1 MSIGVNNMCR
11 LKKSIYL
18 DTTIPSYLFDERK
31 ELKYPC
37 DITKE
42 WWKEESRNFNIFI
55 SVETIAE
62 LNSGDYPRKA
72 EILDFIHN
80 IKQLQSGKAI
90 KDVALFYIKNK
101 LMPNEILGDAIH
113 LAYASY
119 YKER

>member
-1 MSIGVNNMCR
+1 MLNGTNNMCQ

-31 ELKYPC
+31 ALKYPC

-42 WWKEESRNFNIFI
+42 WWEEESQNFNIFI

-62 LNSGDYPRKA
+62 LNSGDYPRKN

-80 IKQLQSGKAI
+80 LKQLQSEKAI
-90 KDVALFYIKNK
+90 KDVALFYIKNHYCPK
-101 LMPNEILGDAIH
+101 Q
-113 LAYASY
+113 Y
-119 YKER
+119 YF